1 MVVDNLKDF
10 SMQWIMFGLLFFSL
24 LTFTISFMFNNSPDA
39 LGTSGDKFDT
49 YSADI
54 KSKLVAVE
62 EDSNELLNISS
73 QNDPEVSN
81 LGSKDS
87 VATSY
92 SITGTSRSF
101 LSSIKLFMGWI
112 ITGDAGKVLVSIFV
126 GMFGILS
133 IYFITKWIRN
143 GI

>member
-1 MVVDNLKDF
+1 
-10 SMQWIMFGLLFFSL
+10 MFGLLFFSL

-49 YSADI
+49 YSSDI
-54 KSKLVAVE
+54 RSKLVAVE
-62 EDSNELLNISS
+62 EHSNTLLNISS

-92 SITGTSRSF
+92 SIMGTSKSF
-101 LSSIKLFMGWI
+101 LSSTKLFMNWI

-133 IYFITKWIRN
+133 VYFITK
-143 GI
+143 

>member
-1 MVVDNLKDF
+1 MAVDNLKDF

-24 LTFTISFMFNNSPDA
+24 LTFTMLFMFNNSPDA
-39 LGTSGDKFDT
+39 LGTSEDKFDT
-49 YSADI
+49 YSSDI
-54 KSKLVAVE
+54 KSKLVIVV
-62 EDSNELLNISS
+62 EDSNSLLNISA
-73 QNDPEVSN
+73 QNDPEAST

-92 SITGTSRSF
+92 GITGISRSF
-101 LSSIKLFMGWI
+101 LSSMKLFMGWI

>member
-1 MVVDNLKDF
+1 
-10 SMQWIMFGLLFFSL
+10 MQWIMFGLLFFSL
-24 LTFTISFMFNNSPDA
+24 LTFTMLFMFNNSPDA

-49 YSADI
+49 YSSDI
-54 KSKLVAVE
+54 KSKLVMVV
-62 EDSNELLNISS
+62 EDSNSLLNISA

-87 VATSY
+87 VATAY
-92 SITGTSRSF
+92 GITGISRSF
-101 LSSIKLFMGWI
+101 LSSMKLFMGWI

>member
-1 MVVDNLKDF
+1 
-10 SMQWIMFGLLFFSL
+10 MFGLLFFSL
-24 LTFTISFMFNNSPDA
+24 LTFTITFMFNNSPDA
-39 LGTSGDKFDT
+39 LGTSGDKFDA
-49 YSADI
+49 YSSDI

-62 EDSNELLNISS
+62 EDSNELLNISA
-73 QNDPEVSN
+73 QNDPEVSD

-101 LSSIKLFMGWI
+101 LSSVKLFMGWI